1 MTLAHTPRGAELKQ
15 QDGQLADDLP
25 KRACDLG
32 LLGCHVCGL
41 ASAARPPETRTEH
54 PTHRCVRCQSILHA
68 RKPDSLSR
76 SWAFLLAALVVY
88 VPANLLPVMYTGSLG
103 SGSESTI
110 IGGVIDFWES
120 GAWDIATIIFVASVA
135 VPITKFFVLG
145 LLLFTSQRRS
155 TWANRQRARLYRLI
169 ELIGYWSML
178 DVAVVTLVCALVRF
192 RFLGTAEPRLGIVFF
207 GAAVLLTMLAAMSF
221 DPRLIWDGEA
231 NDGSA

>member
-1 MTLAHTPRGAELKQ
+1 MTVAHTPHSAELKQ
-15 QDGQLADDLP
+15 QYDELSEELP

-41 ASAARPPETRTEH
+41 ASEARAPETQREH
-54 PTHRCVRCQSILHA
+54 STHRCPRCHSALHA
-68 RKPDSLSR
+68 RKPNSLSR
-76 SWAFLLAALVVY
+76 AWAFLLAALVVY
-88 VPANLLPVMYTGSLG
+88 IPANVLPVMYTSLLG
-103 SGSESTI
+103 RGSESTI
-110 IGGVIDFWES
+110 VGGVVDFWES
-120 GAWDIATIIFVASVA
+120 GAWDIATIIFVASIA
-135 VPITKFFVLG
+135 VPIVKFLVLG

-192 RFLGTAEPRLGIVFF
+192 RLLGTAEPRLGIVFF

-231 NDGSA
+231 NDGNA

>member
-1 MTLAHTPRGAELKQ
+1 MTVTHTHRGAELSQ
-15 QDGQLADDLP
+15 RYDEVAGELP

-32 LLGCHVCGL
+32 LIGCHVCGL
-41 ASAARPPETRTEH
+41 ASEPRKEQSPP
-54 PTHRCVRCQSILHA
+54 RCVRCHSTLHA

-76 SWAFLLAALVVY
+76 AWAFLIAAFVVY
-88 VPANLLPVMYTGSLG
+88 IPANVLPVMYTSMLA

-110 IGGVIDFWES
+110 VGGVIDFWED

-178 DVAVVTLVCALVRF
+178 DVAVVTLVCALVHF
-192 RFLGTAEPRLGIVFF
+192 RLLGSAEPRLGIVFF

-231 NDGSA
+231 NDGNA